1 MDPNAI
7 DELLAIDKE
16 ELPDAKGLDMF
27 GEATN
32 GEVDQGE
39 EVEGMDEKISG
50 LPPLL

>member
-7 DELLAIDKE
+7 DELLAIGKE

-27 GEATN
+27 GEATD

-39 EVEGMDEKISG
+39 AVEGIDEEI
-50 LPPLL
+50 